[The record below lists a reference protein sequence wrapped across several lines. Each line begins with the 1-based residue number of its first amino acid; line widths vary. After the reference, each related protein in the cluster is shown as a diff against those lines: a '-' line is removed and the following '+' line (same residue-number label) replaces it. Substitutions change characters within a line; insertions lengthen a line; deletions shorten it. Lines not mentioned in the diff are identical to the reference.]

1 MSAPAERPVV
11 WRPSALIFVAAGA
24 MLLVVAIAV
33 RNPVPLFAALP
44 LLLAPAAAAWGAPVR
59 LGPASVRWSD
69 SGTGGEA
76 RIDGALQPPAGIRA
90 RDLCLSVTP
99 PPPFEPVESPPPRL
113 RESELGFS
121 AVWRSRFPG
130 FATVAPPWAAWR
142 DPLGL
147 VERSLTVEAPTLRLE
162 RFPSEVARIGRI
174 RLRRTSAQPGENR
187 ARALGSSGEFFSI
200 RESAPTDTPRQINW
214 RATARYGR
222 LLANEFQ
229 VERTG
234 DVVILLDLRPT
245 ALGTIRDLELLS
257 IARGAALGIASG
269 FLTTKARVGLGLYDE
284 FLTAIPLGS
293 GRRQR
298 YRILRALES
307 AALGTIPGPG
317 ERLAVSL
324 RRYFPTGVTTVLLSS
339 LVDEEDSLALLRNI
353 RRRGYPTVV
362 LSPSP
367 LPLMVPAERE
377 PSPEEAIA
385 YRLRRLLRRRQMGRT
400 WSEAPVVDW
409 EEYWSLAPFVRLMS
423 APRHAPQGAA

>member
-1 MSAPAERPVV
+1 MSAPPPNPVV
-11 WRPSALIFVAAGA
+11 WRPSALIFLSAGA
-24 MLLVVAIAV
+24 ILLVVAIAV

-44 LLLAPAAAAWGAPVR
+44 LILAPAAAAWGAPARV
-59 LGPASVRWSD
+59 GPATVHWSD
-69 SGTGGEA
+69 SGTAGEA
-76 RIDGALQPPAGIRA
+76 RVEGELRPPAGIRP
-90 RDLCLSVTP
+90 RDVCLSLTA

-113 RESELGFS
+113 RDTGLAFS
-121 AVWRSRFPG
+121 GQWQSRFPA
-130 FATVAPPWAAWR
+130 FATVAPPLAAWR

-147 VERSLTVEAPTLRLE
+147 VERPLVVEAPALRLE
-162 RFPSEVARIGRI
+162 RFPPEVARIGRI
-174 RLRRTSAQPGENR
+174 RLRRTSSQPGENR
-187 ARALGSSGEFFSI
+187 SRALGGSGEFFSI

-229 VERTG
+229 LERTG
-234 DVVILLDLRPT
+234 DVLILLDLRPT

-257 IARGAALGIASG
+257 IARGAALGIATG
-269 FLTTKARVGLGLYDE
+269 FLGTKARVGLGLYDE
-284 FLTAIPLGS
+284 FLTAVPLGS

-298 YRILRALES
+298 YRIQRALES

-324 RRYFPTGVTTVLLSS
+324 RRYYPPGVTTVLLSS

-367 LPLMVPAERE
+367 LPLMVPPDRT

-385 YRLRRLLRRRQMGRT
+385 YRLRRLLRRRQIGRT